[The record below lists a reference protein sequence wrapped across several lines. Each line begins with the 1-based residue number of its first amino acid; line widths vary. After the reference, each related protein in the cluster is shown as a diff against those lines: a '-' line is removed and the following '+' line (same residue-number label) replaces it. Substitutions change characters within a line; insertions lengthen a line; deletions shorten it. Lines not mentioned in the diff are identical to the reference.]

1 MTAAILYGSGHYPN
15 DDSGHVGRSDGQD
28 HNATCFGTI
37 SWKERTLNDDSGHS
51 LLAAA
56 ITLTMAAAVI
66 YGSRRWLRGI
76 SDLVSLVHFGRSGG
90 RNHNAT
96 CFGTISWKERTL
108 NDGSGH
114 FLRQRPLAS
123 RNF

>member
-1 MTAAILYGSGHYPN
+1 MTA
-15 DDSGHVGRSDGQD
+15 
-28 HNATCFGTI
+28 T
-37 SWKERTLNDDSGHS
+37 
-51 LLAAA
+51 

-66 YGSRRWLRGI
+66 YGSGRWLRGI

-90 RNHNAT
+90 RDHNAP

-114 FLRQRPLAS
+114 YPNDKIGHYLAAVITLTMTAVIS
-123 RNF
+123 GGRAGGIIMPHALVRFHGRNAP